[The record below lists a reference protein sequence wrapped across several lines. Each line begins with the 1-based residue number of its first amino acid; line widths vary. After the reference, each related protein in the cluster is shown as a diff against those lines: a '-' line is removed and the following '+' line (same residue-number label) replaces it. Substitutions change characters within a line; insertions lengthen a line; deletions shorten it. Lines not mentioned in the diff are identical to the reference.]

1 MIGSF
6 NQKGEV
12 VMFFCADRQKVFAVF
27 LFSGFLLLGGCGR
40 QEKAE
45 GLFEDREVAS
55 VNDYKI
61 IVSDFKTAVNPVL
74 EYEKVGESDWVAKD
88 AILDNL
94 ITKKLLIM
102 EAQNQGLD
110 RDRVFMKEVERF
122 WEQSLVKLLLK
133 KKGRE
138 FATHISVS
146 EDEMRQEYERRKRQD
161 ETVQEPFEAA
171 ASDIKQDLL
180 GQKYEAAYE
189 EWLEGLRKKVV
200 IKTNSDILKKLDL
213 KALRGR

>member
-1 MIGSF
+1 
-6 NQKGEV
+6 
-12 VMFFCADRQKVFAVF
+12 MFFCADRQKVFAVF
-27 LFSGFLLLGGCGR
+27 LFAGFLLLGGCGQ

-45 GLFEDREVAS
+45 GVFEDQEVAS

-74 EYEKVGESDWVAKD
+74 EYEKVGESDWVAKE

-102 EAQNQGLD
+102 EAQDQGLD

-122 WEQSLVKLLLK
+122 WEQSLIKLLLK
-133 KKGRE
+133 RKADE
-138 FATHISVS
+138 FVKAFMITD
-146 EDEMRQEYERRKRQD
+146 EDIRKEYERRQGQG
-161 ETVQEPFEAA
+161 ELGQESFEAVA
-171 ASDIKQDLL
+171 ADIRLDLL
-180 GQKYEAAYE
+180 GQKYEEAYE

-200 IKTNSDILKKLDL
+200 IKTNEEILEKLDL
-213 KALRGR
+213 KSLRGAR